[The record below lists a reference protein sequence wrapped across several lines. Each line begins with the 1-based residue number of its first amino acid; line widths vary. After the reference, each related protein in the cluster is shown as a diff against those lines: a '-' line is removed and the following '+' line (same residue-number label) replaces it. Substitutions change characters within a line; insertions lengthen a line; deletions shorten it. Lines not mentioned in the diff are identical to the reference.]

1 MNKISDKTKGDKT
14 KQNLIDAGMELFGE
28 HGFTA
33 TGTRMIVQKAGVNI
47 SAIQYYFGGKE
58 GLYRA
63 VIEHIAER
71 IGSHINPL
79 AEEIKV
85 EFEKGGK
92 SRETAAVCIGKAVR
106 GLLNMMIKSREARKW
121 SLIVMREQAIPTP
134 AFDILYD
141 SVMAKAHGLL
151 SRIIAAGACIEPD
164 SDEACLRAHAVIGSV
179 LGFLSAKET
188 VFRRLGTAEYTK
200 EHFRILDVLLP
211 AMAVSSF
218 NAEADGAAK

>member
-92 SRETAAVCIGKAVR
+92 SRETAAVCIEKAVR

-121 SLIVMREQAIPTP
+121 ALIVMREQA
-134 AFDILYD
+134 
-141 SVMAKAHGLL
+141 
-151 SRIIAAGACIEPD
+151 
-164 SDEACLRAHAVIGSV
+164 
-179 LGFLSAKET
+179 
-188 VFRRLGTAEYTK
+188 
-200 EHFRILDVLLP
+200 
-211 AMAVSSF
+211 
-218 NAEADGAAK
+218 